1 MSGTEDTMTEERK
14 KELVSWIKS
23 IAIALILALLI
34 REFIF
39 TPVIVSGQSM
49 EPTFHNNDRVVITKI
64 HTIDHFDMIVF
75 KAIHSDTNLIKRV
88 IGLPGDVIVMQDDQ
102 LYINGDAYDE
112 PYVEANKEAVFEGQK
127 LTGDFEVEVP
137 KGFLYVL
144 GDNRRNSTDSRVL
157 GFIEEKMVI
166 GEVKF
171 RFYPLKD
178 FGIPK

>member
-88 IGLPGDVIVMQDDQ
+88 IGLPGDVIVMKDDQ
-102 LYINGDAYDE
+102 LTINGETYDE
-112 PYVEANKEAVFEGQK
+112 PYVKANKEAIFEGQK
-127 LTGDFEVEVP
+127 LTGDFEAEVP
-137 KGFLYVL
+137 EGFLYVL

-171 RFYPLKD
+171 RFYPLND